1 MKTNSIAKKSV
12 SETGHAKN
20 VANFQDLI
28 SFCEGY
34 GATYNPSKE
43 NLKISQLKSLYQNAQ
58 DKLSATKT
66 QKTAFDVATND
77 RRNAFSDLKPL
88 STKVINAFAVSGA
101 DSLAIADVKGINKKL
116 QGKSATKPASTEL
129 KTDGEVTP
137 KSISTSQQ
145 SYDRQ
150 IDHLANL
157 IQVLEQ
163 NTAYSP
169 NENDLKISAL
179 QTKLSDLQSKNTSL
193 INAYTQYSN
202 AMIDRNQTLYNPL
215 SGLVQVAKE
224 IKLYV
229 KSVFGATSP
238 QYKQISDLEFKI
250 RKGE

>member
-1 MKTNSIAKKSV
+1 MKTNSTKKSV

-28 SFCEGY
+28 LFCEGH

-43 NLKISQLKSLYQNAQ
+43 SLKIPQLKALYQEAL
-58 DKLSATKT
+58 DKISATKN
-66 QKTAFDVATND
+66 QKTAFDNATND

-88 STKVINAFAVSGA
+88 STKIINAFAVSGA
-101 DSLAIADVKGINKKL
+101 DTLAISDVKGINKKL
-116 QGKSATKPASTEL
+116 QGKSSTKTETTEL
-129 KTDGEVTP
+129 KVDGEVAP

-150 IDHLANL
+150 IDHFANL
-157 IQVLEQ
+157 VQVLEQ

-169 NENDLKISAL
+169 NENDLKTNTL
-179 QTKLSDLQSKNTSL
+179 QTKLSHLQSKNTAL

-224 IKLYV
+224 VKLYI